1 MSSSEQPRVTLS
13 LVADRAGVSVSTASL
28 AFSGAG
34 PVSDA
39 TRDRVLAAAR
49 ELGYSGPDPR
59 ARSLRQGRSGVVG
72 IVFDESLLN
81 AFRDPV
87 NVSTLDG
94 IATGLGTDS
103 NGLLLMTESGAV
115 EGGIR
120 EAAVDAA
127 VIMGCSPVFG
137 SVIPALQARGV
148 PVVTIEGGAQSF
160 AAGVT
165 DIGLDNADAAETL
178 ARHLAELGHRQVAVI
193 TLGTDEHR
201 ETGPL
206 TPERRRGMTTA
217 VAADRLEGVLRVF
230 PDAPAWSA
238 GHNLVEEGALAARAL
253 LEGPEGERPTAVL
266 AQSDLLAVG
275 VLQAARDL
283 GLEVPRDLSVTGFD
297 GVRIDGLGDRD
308 LTTMRQPVAEKGR
321 AAGAAVVELLAGR
334 PAASGVFVCTFPE
347 GATTAPPPGGAATLA
362 PSDATAPTAAAAPPP
377 ATDTVR
383 GATS

>member
-178 ARHLAELGHRQVAVI
+178 ARHLAELGHRRVAII

-334 PAASGVFVCTFPE
+334 PAASGVFVCTFHE

>member
-1 MSSSEQPRVTLS
+1 MSSAEQPRVTLS
-13 LVADRAGVSVSTASL
+13 LVAEHAGVSVSTASL

-39 TRDRVLAAAR
+39 TRERVLAAAR

-94 IATGLGTDS
+94 IATGLGSDS

-148 PVVTIEGGAQSF
+148 PVVTIEGGAQSY

-178 ARHLAELGHRQVAVI
+178 ARHLAELGHRKVAVI

-206 TPERRRGMTTA
+206 TPERRQAMTTA

-253 LEGPEGERPTAVL
+253 LEVPERERPTAVL

-308 LTTMRQPVAEKGR
+308 LTTMRQPVAEKGK
-321 AAGAAVVELLAGR
+321 AAGTAVVELLAGR
-334 PAASGVFVCTFPE
+334 PAASGVFVCTFHR
-347 GATTAPPPGGAATLA
+347 GATTAPPHDGVSA
-362 PSDATAPTAAAAPPP
+362 PERRPE
-377 ATDTVR
+377 
-383 GATS
+383 